1 MPEALDDLDPA
12 HLRERVESLRRCF
25 ELCALISSSID
36 VDDVLER
43 IMTASRQ
50 ALDAETC
57 SLLLTEQE
65 TGDLVFTVAQGP
77 VADKLPKGHVL
88 RRGEGVAGWVQLN
101 AQPVLVP
108 DAYADP
114 RFNPEVDRR
123 TGYRTR
129 TIMCVPLAVKNRLIG
144 VAALINKNG
153 GGPFTGEDLELF
165 TIIAAQASIAIDN
178 ARLHQAMLAKQRM
191 EFELSIAA
199 SIQHDFMPHSPP
211 CVPGFELAGT
221 SVSCDSTGG
230 DYYDYLP
237 HPDPACTGL
246 SVAVGD
252 VSGHGIPAALL
263 MASARALIRARASQ
277 PGMLGEMLSDV
288 NRLMSRDTGQ
298 SGRFMT
304 LFWLALDPASG
315 TLAFVR
321 AGHDPAL
328 VYNPR
333 SDSFSE
339 LAGKGLPLGVESCY
353 GYEQASRHGF
363 EKGEVIVIGTDGVW
377 ECRNAAGEMYGK
389 DRLREAVAGSAN
401 LHARDILQACMD
413 DVEAFRGKTPRQDDL
428 TIVVLKCLQDGG
440 QEPQNCNIF
449 NNATVL

>member
-1 MPEALDDLDPA
+1 MAQAQDQSDSA
-12 HLRERVESLRRCF
+12 HLRQRVDTLRRLF

-57 SLLLTEQE
+57 SLLLTDQD

-77 VADKLPKGHVL
+77 VAGKLPKGHVL
-88 RRGEGVAGWVQLN
+88 KRGEGVAGWVQVSG
-101 AQPVLVP
+101 QPALVP

-114 RFNPEVDRR
+114 RFNPEVDRA
-123 TGYRTR
+123 TGYRTS
-129 TIMCVPLAVKNRLIG
+129 TIMCVPLAVKNRQIG

-153 GGPFTGEDLELF
+153 GGPFAAEDLELF

-199 SIQHDFMPHSPP
+199 SIQHDFMPHAPP
-211 CVPGFELAGT
+211 CIPGFELAGA

-237 HPDPACTGL
+237 HPDPDSTGF

-263 MASARALIRARASQ
+263 MASARALIRARSAQ
-277 PGMLGEMLSDV
+277 PGGLGEMLTDV

-304 LFWLALDPASG
+304 LFWLSLDPASG
-315 TLAFVR
+315 AMAFVR

-328 VYNPR
+328 VYDPR
-333 SDSFSE
+333 TDTFSE

-353 GYEQASRHGF
+353 GYEQSLRHGF
-363 EKGEVIVIGTDGVW
+363 KKGEVIVLGTDGVW
-377 ECRNAAGEMYGK
+377 ECRNAEGEMYGK
-389 DRLREAVAGSAN
+389 DRLRAAVAGSAS
-401 LHARDILQACMD
+401 LHARDILEACMD
-413 DVEAFRGKTPRQDDL
+413 DVEAFRGKIPRQDDL
-428 TIVVLKCLQDGG
+428 TIVVLKCLQDSG
-440 QEPQNCNIF
+440 QAPQNCTTF
-449 NNATVL
+449 DKATVL

>member
-1 MPEALDDLDPA
+1 MAQDQDHSPPD
-12 HLRERVESLRRCF
+12 RLRRLF

-57 SLLLTEQE
+57 SLLLTDQE

-88 RRGEGVAGWVQLN
+88 KRGEGVAGWVQVN
-101 AQPVLVP
+101 ERPVLVP

-114 RFNPEVDRR
+114 RFNPEIDRH
-123 TGYRTR
+123 TGYRTN
-129 TIMCVPLAVKNRLIG
+129 TIMCVPLAVKQKAIG
-144 VAALINKNG
+144 VASLMNKNG
-153 GGPFTGEDLELF
+153 GGPFTAEDLELF

-178 ARLHQAMLAKQRM
+178 ARMHLAMLAKQRL
-191 EFELSIAA
+191 EFELEIAA
-199 SIQHDFMPHSPP
+199 SIQRDFLPHAPP
-211 CVPGFELAGT
+211 CVPGFELAGA

-237 HPDPACTGL
+237 HPDPDCQGF

-252 VSGHGIPAALL
+252 VSGHGVPSALL
-263 MASARALIRARASQ
+263 MASARALIRARSAM
-277 PGMLGEMLSDV
+277 PGSLGEMLTGV

-304 LFWLALDPASG
+304 LFWLAVDPAAGVLS
-315 TLAFVR
+315 FVK

-333 SDSFSE
+333 TGSFTE
-339 LAGKGLPLGVESCY
+339 LDVKGIPLGVEACW
-353 GYEQASRHGF
+353 GYEQCVRRGWEA
-363 EKGEVIVIGTDGVW
+363 GEVIVMGTDGIW
-377 ECRNAAGEMYGK
+377 ECRDKAGEMFGK
-389 DRLREAVAGSAN
+389 DRLREVVSSHAS
-401 LHARDILQACMD
+401 LHARDILDAVFA
-413 DVEAFRGKTPRQDDL
+413 DVASFQGDAPRQDDITL
-428 TIVVLKCLQDGG
+428 VVLKTLRDSGDLFQKCTDRKKVT
-440 QEPQNCNIF
+440 I
-449 NNATVL
+449 T